1 MTEEVFENIK
11 SDVLPYDFVKDNE
24 VIALNTEDGV
34 IVSSPKQLSKEI
46 YSEINKKRKRE
57 IK

>member
-46 YSEINKKRKRE
+46 YNNI
-57 IK
+57 